1 MVFNIFNKKIDMINS
16 TKIWC
21 EFSSL
26 KDLTHAICVLNDLDN

>member
-1 MVFNIFNKKIDMINS
+1 MVFNIFNNKIDMIYS

-26 KDLTHAICVLNDLDN
+26 KDLAHAICVLNDLDN